1 MSTTQNDSDR
11 PMRVGDRP
19 PLSATMTTAA
29 DGRLQCTLH
38 PPDPDD
44 DDAAMTRWIT
54 ALQDAFVDAESM
66 R

>member
-1 MSTTQNDSDR
+1 MSTTDHDPTR

-19 PLSATMTTAA
+19 PLAASLTTAE

-44 DDAAMTRWIT
+44 GAATTRWIT
-54 ALQDAFVDAESM
+54 AFQDSFVDAGSM

>member
-1 MSTTQNDSDR
+1 MSTSDHDPER

-19 PLSATMTTAA
+19 PLSASLATAD

-44 DDAAMTRWIT
+44 DQATTRWLT
-54 ALQDAFVDAESM
+54 ALQDAFVDAGSM